1 MHEDPWAEAEASTAA
16 DTQTSEP
23 GVEVDEFDLLLEGL
37 EEEESGE
44 EIRVRDEG
52 GETYDNPYDV
62 GLETGMWIP
71 VRVQSAEVKEKHIPR
86 LNAKVCVA
94 VKDGK
99 TVAVLADK
107 VEEALRNGAT
117 EEIHDDLALPY
128 FVAQANHVAPRFKRR
143 RFNYDIE
150 VPVFTVKT
158 AIHKVRP
165 GSNRTGFANEDGR
178 SLRMATGALGKG
190 DKLTAK
196 SPAPE
201 GYANMHEVAEKMVD
215 QIVLAKVTV
224 SQSKRPKVRPVL
236 DKNGAEITV
245 LVDPESGTP
254 VKLFKA
260 DEDSPYVH
268 DDGSGKIWDGDESLL
283 WTIDGRN
290 FFIRDTGELSDKL
303 TEQYFPYNDY
313 INPPF
318 LPLPERKVRVERAE
332 LGADGTPVEVEGE
345 ITLDT
350 IGAIARGNVNGTTV
364 DVMLLSG
371 EDVGTTITATWI
383 GTQWVER
390 PAAKAKGEDAGDD
403 VDQFVGSREEAAI
416 ASL

>member
-1 MHEDPWAEAEASTAA
+1 MTDDPWATAEATTED
-16 DTQTSEP
+16 DTQTPASET
-23 GVEVDEFDLLLEGL
+23 EVDEFDLLLGAL

-52 GETYDNPYDV
+52 GKPYDNPYDV
-62 GLETGMWIP
+62 GLETGMWVP
-71 VRVQSAEVKEKHIPR
+71 VRILTAGVKEKYIPR

-107 VEEALRNGAT
+107 VEQALKSGAT
-117 EEIHDDLALPY
+117 EEIRDDLELPY
-128 FVAQANHVAPRFKRR
+128 FVAQANHAAPRFGRR

-158 AIHKVRP
+158 AIHNMRP
-165 GSNRTGFANEDGR
+165 GSTRTGFANEDGR
-178 SLRMATGALGKG
+178 SLRVATGVMGKG

-196 SPAPE
+196 NPAPE
-201 GYANMHEVAEKMVD
+201 GYANMHDVAEKMDD

-224 SQSKRPKVRPVL
+224 SQAKRPKMRPVL
-236 DKNGAEITV
+236 DGKGEEITV
-245 LVDPESGTP
+245 LVDPESGSP

-268 DDGSGKIWDGDESLL
+268 DDGSGKIWEGDESLL
-283 WTIDGRN
+283 YQIDDRL
-290 FFIRDTGELSDKL
+290 FVIRDAGELSDKL
-303 TEQYFPYNDY
+303 TEQYFPINDY

-318 LPLPERKVRVERAE
+318 LPLPERRITIERAKTDANGE
-332 LGADGTPVEVEGE
+332 AVQVEGE

-350 IGAIARGNVNGTTV
+350 IGAIARGNVNGVAV
-364 DVMLLSG
+364 DALLLSG
-371 EDVGTTITATWI
+371 EDVGKTITATWI

-390 PAAKAKGEDAGDD
+390 PSSGASEGDD
-403 VDQFVGSREEAAI
+403 ADQFVGSQKAAL